1 MLTASQK
8 LIELLNLNKGKPSF
22 KRTFNF
28 KLYPFFTRNPE
39 RAKFNNGFTPI
50 LGAIARHSLNLK
62 TEYTIDDY
70 NIESLYENVDSVNGV
85 DDERIIPVLD
95 KIFGF
100 ENIKS
105 LKHPYLL
112 NYYPLSQSKDKR
124 GEMDIALYI
133 NRIFD
138 LKNNR
143 NWHQFVGDKKTNNL
157 AEKLILDS
165 IEEIEEIDEK
175 NIFKTILGDLLLE
188 KNKDLEFLLK
198 NKDFALKNLDKFF
211 AFYYF
216 QYILQTVLNNDRIRT
231 AKEGVKLYPLYYTL
245 ESEKITSSRVT
256 NTSGYNL
263 IKEISKYTLVNENLI
278 GYLNILIRELNKNES
293 FYTFTD
299 ILNLSSEKQLELNQE
314 LQTVLNKYKNVLN
327 KEENIKFN
335 LEENIELL
343 KKWLSE
349 DITNETIS
357 RYHLSIEEIGKLMFL
372 KNRGSLGKTL
382 TLKKDMI
389 ILLTALIVK
398 DEKKL
403 VKDVFMEFEKRG
415 VYFDRYTK
423 EEIMNFYEKMNIL
436 DKKSD
441 SGEVKY
447 VKPVL

>member
-1 MLTASQK
+1 M
-8 LIELLNLNKGKPSF
+8 
-22 KRTFNF
+22 
-28 KLYPFFTRNPE
+28 
-39 RAKFNNGFTPI
+39 
-50 LGAIARHSLNLK
+50 NLK

>member
-175 NIFKTILGDLLLE
+175 IFSKQFWEI
-188 KNKDLEFLLK
+188 
-198 NKDFALKNLDKFF
+198 
-211 AFYYF
+211 YF
-216 QYILQTVLNNDRIRT
+216 
-231 AKEGVKLYPLYYTL
+231 
-245 ESEKITSSRVT
+245 
-256 NTSGYNL
+256 
-263 IKEISKYTLVNENLI
+263 
-278 GYLNILIRELNKNES
+278 
-293 FYTFTD
+293 
-299 ILNLSSEKQLELNQE
+299 
-314 LQTVLNKYKNVLN
+314 
-327 KEENIKFN
+327 
-335 LEENIELL
+335 
-343 KKWLSE
+343 
-349 DITNETIS
+349 
-357 RYHLSIEEIGKLMFL
+357 
-372 KNRGSLGKTL
+372 
-382 TLKKDMI
+382 
-389 ILLTALIVK
+389 
-398 DEKKL
+398 
-403 VKDVFMEFEKRG
+403 
-415 VYFDRYTK
+415 
-423 EEIMNFYEKMNIL
+423 
-436 DKKSD
+436 
-441 SGEVKY
+441 
-447 VKPVL
+447 

>member
-8 LIELLNLNKGKPSF
+8 LIELLNLNNGKPSF

-28 KLYPFFTRNPE
+28 KLYPFFTREPE

-50 LGAIARHSLNLK
+50 LGTIARHSLNLK

-85 DDERIIPVLD
+85 DDERKKPVLD

-112 NYYPLSQSKDKR
+112 NYYPLSQSEDKR

-143 NWHQFVGDKKTNNL
+143 SWHQFVGYKKTNNL

-165 IEEIEEIDEK
+165 IKEIEEFDKK
-175 NIFKTILGDLLLE
+175 NNFKTILGDLFIE

-231 AKEGVKLYPLYYTL
+231 VKEGVKLYPLYYTL

-263 IKEISKYTLVNENLI
+263 IKEISKYTLVNENLL
-278 GYLNILIRELNKNES
+278 GYLNLLIREISKNEG

-299 ILNLSSEKQLELNQE
+299 IMNLSSDKQLELNQE
-314 LQTVLNKYKNVLN
+314 LQTVLNEYKKVLY
-327 KEENIKFN
+327 KEENIKIS
-335 LEENIELL
+335 LEKNIELL

-349 DITNETIS
+349 DISNETVS

-372 KNRGSLGKTL
+372 INRGSLGKTL

>member
-1 MLTASQK
+1 M
-8 LIELLNLNKGKPSF
+8 
-22 KRTFNF
+22 
-28 KLYPFFTRNPE
+28 
-39 RAKFNNGFTPI
+39 
-50 LGAIARHSLNLK
+50 NLK

-143 NWHQFVGDKKTNNL
+143 SWHQFVGDKKTNNL

-335 LEENIELL
+335 LEGNIELL

>member
-8 LIELLNLNKGKPSF
+8 LIELLNLNKGKPIF

>member
-1 MLTASQK
+1 DVY
-8 LIELLNLNKGKPSF
+8 
-22 KRTFNF
+22 KR
-28 KLYPFFTRNPE
+28 
-39 RAKFNNGFTPI
+39 
-50 LGAIARHSLNLK
+50 
-62 TEYTIDDY
+62 
-70 NIESLYENVDSVNGV
+70 
-85 DDERIIPVLD
+85 
-95 KIFGF
+95 
-100 ENIKS
+100 
-105 LKHPYLL
+105 
-112 NYYPLSQSKDKR
+112 Q
-124 GEMDIALYI
+124 
-133 NRIFD
+133 
-138 LKNNR
+138 
-143 NWHQFVGDKKTNNL
+143 
-157 AEKLILDS
+157 
-165 IEEIEEIDEK
+165 
-175 NIFKTILGDLLLE
+175 
-188 KNKDLEFLLK
+188 
-198 NKDFALKNLDKFF
+198 
-211 AFYYF
+211 
-216 QYILQTVLNNDRIRT
+216 VLNNDRIRT

>member
-1 MLTASQK
+1 MVDASQK
-8 LIELLNLNKGKPSF
+8 LIELLNLDSGKPSF

-28 KLYPFFTRNPE
+28 KLFPFFTRNPE
-39 RAKFNNGFTPI
+39 RAKFDNGFTPV
-50 LGAIARHSLNLK
+50 LGAIVRHSLNLK
-62 TEYTIDDY
+62 VEYSIDDY
-70 NIESLYENVDSVNGV
+70 NIEKLYENVDSVNGI
-85 DDERIIPVLD
+85 DDEKKIPILNR
-95 KIFGF
+95 IFGF

-105 LKHPYLL
+105 LRHPYLL
-112 NYYPLSQSKDKR
+112 NYYPLSQGKDKR
-124 GEMDIALYI
+124 GEMDIALYL
-133 NRIFD
+133 NSIFD
-138 LKNNR
+138 LKNNAIW
-143 NWHQFVGDKKTNNL
+143 NQFVGDKKSNNL

-165 IEEIEEIDEK
+165 VEEIKEVEER
-175 NIFKTILGDLLLE
+175 NIFKSILNDIFIE
-188 KNKDLEFLLK
+188 KNEDLEYLLK

-216 QYILQTVLNNDRIRT
+216 QFILQTALNIDRIRNV
-231 AKEGVKLYPLYYTL
+231 KEGVKLYPLYYTL
-245 ESEKITSSRVT
+245 EFEKITSSRIT
-256 NTSGYNL
+256 NTRGYNL
-263 IKEISKYTLVNENLI
+263 IKEINKYTLVNENLL
-278 GYLNILIRELNKNES
+278 GYLNILIREINKDEN

-299 ILNLSSEKQLELNQE
+299 IFNLNYEKQLDLNQE
-314 LQTVLNKYKNVLN
+314 LKIVLSEYKKVLK
-327 KEENIKFN
+327 KEEEIEIN
-335 LEENIELL
+335 LENNIELL
-343 KKWLSE
+343 KKWLAE

-382 TLKKDMI
+382 SLKKDMI

-403 VKDVFMEFEKRG
+403 IKDVFMEFEKRG

-423 EEIMNFYEKMNIL
+423 EEILIFYEKMNIL

>member
-143 NWHQFVGDKKTNNL
+143 SWHQFVGDKKTNNL

-335 LEENIELL
+335 LEGNIELL

>member
-335 LEENIELL
+335 LEGNIELL